1 MRAAERSGRASEG
14 GPAFGDT
21 VSEAEFSAISDRFCH
36 SYSLADAGDRAPGLF
51 AGHVSAMSLRGGVH
65 VSTANLK
72 ALGTSEHSVIFPT
85 SVCFVVS
92 LDGTSSEFHA
102 GQGQAHVLG
111 RGETALFSFSD
122 HIQSLGRYHAG
133 QLSKSVLIQLRQ
145 DQLFDDELCEYTR
158 RQTRSS
164 QSVRLGYDPNVAA
177 LAGNLFT
184 PHVCGTVRKLM
195 FEGQALELVARAV
208 TAHEDKRRNMSG
220 PDRSAA
226 ALDRVRDLLET
237 HPERDHSLTDL
248 AREAGMSVSGLKVK
262 FRDRFGEPVI
272 VYLRNARMKRA
283 REGLQREGWSVK
295 RAALFTGYRHP
306 ANFSTAFRRHFG
318 VSPTAYQAGAGG
330 IG

>member
-1 MRAAERSGRASEG
+1 MTRGDSSDD
-14 GPAFGDT
+14 GPEPGYGDT

-36 SYSLADAGDRAPGLF
+36 SYALADVGDHAPGLF
-51 AGHVSAMSLRGGVH
+51 AGRVSAGSLRDGIH
-65 VSTANLK
+65 VSTANVM
-72 ALGTSEHSVIFPT
+72 ALGSSEHSVIFPT

-111 RGETALFSFSD
+111 RGETAMFSFSD

-145 DQLFDDELCEYTR
+145 DQLFDEELSEYTW
-158 RQTRSS
+158 RQTRNS
-164 QSVRLGYDPNVAA
+164 QSLRLGYDPKVAA
-177 LAGNLFT
+177 LAENLFT
-184 PHVCGTVRKLM
+184 PHLCGTVRKLM
-195 FEGQALELVARAV
+195 FEGQALELVARTV
-208 TAHEDKRRNMSG
+208 SAHEDRRRNLSG
-220 PDRSAA
+220 PDRSAIG
-226 ALDRVRDLLET
+226 LERVRELLET
-237 HPERDHSLTDL
+237 HPERDHSLSDL

-283 REGLQREGWSVK
+283 RIGLSREGWSVK
-295 RAALFTGYRHP
+295 RAALFTGYQHP

-318 VSPTAYQAGAGG
+318 VSPKAYQA
-330 IG
+330 ITKE